1 MSKRMTVIFED
12 EKLYTALKVEAA
24 RKGRYAKDII
34 ADAVREWLEA
44 SEDEELRAGLEDTR
58 RAWELQGGVEAS
70 EFFDHLT
77 SSPQP

>member
-12 EKLYTALKVEAA
+12 ENLYTALKVEAA

-34 ADAVREWLEA
+34 AEEVRGWLEA
-44 SEDEELRAGLEDTR
+44 SEDEELGAGLEETR
-58 RAWELQGGVEAS
+58 RGWELQGGVEAS
-70 EFFDHLT
+70 EFFDRLN